1 MTFHLGYGTNG
12 FANHR
17 LDDALAVIADL
28 GYTGVALTLDHVHL
42 DPFGPDL
49 PKRVDQ
55 VAARLDGLGLGVV
68 VETGARFLLDPHR
81 KHHPTLVSD
90 AQEVRVDF
98 LVRALRIAADL
109 GADCVSFWSGIVP
122 AGVDHDEAWQRM
134 RSGVTA
140 ALDGAVR
147 HGVPLALEPEPG
159 MLVERLDQA
168 LRLRE
173 ELGSPDLLGITL
185 DVGHCVAVEPEDAA
199 ACIRRAGDLLLNVQ
213 LDDMLPGV
221 HEHLEFG
228 DGDLDLPGT
237 LAALAEIG
245 YTGLAGVELPRHS
258 HAAPDVARRAM
269 SALRAALPTPGA
281 VSLGSEALGGVSH
294 ASGAA
299 LPGSDVVSL
308 GSEASGAVPLGSEE
322 LGAVSSESGA
332 ATPGSWLAEAESSVL
347 ADPASIGALFPAVGR
362 EVGRTPVQG
371 ESDPLGVVHGTVD
384 DVARAK
390 LLTALAS
397 AVGPEELA
405 TELTSLYRHGDDAE
419 RRGVLRALAAVGDKA
434 PTAAVELVQDALR
447 SNDTRLVAAA
457 LGPFAAD
464 HLDVHTW
471 RHGVLKCLF
480 LGIPLAAV
488 ARLDRRADAELR
500 RMVGA
505 FADERRAAGRAVPA
519 DALDLLRSGT

>member
-42 DPFGPDL
+42 DPFAPDL
-49 PKRVDQ
+49 ARRVDE

-68 VETGARFLLDPHR
+68 VETGARYLLDPRR

-90 AQEVRVDF
+90 EQEVRVDF
-98 LVRALRIAADL
+98 LLRALRIAADL

-122 AGVDHDEAWQRM
+122 AGVDQDEAWQRM
-134 RSGVTA
+134 RSGVAA
-140 ALDGAVR
+140 ALDGAVQ

-168 LRLRE
+168 LELRE
-173 ELGSPDLLGITL
+173 ELGSPGLLGITL
-185 DVGHCVAVEPEDAA
+185 DVGHCVAVEPQDAA
-199 ACIRRAGDLLLNVQ
+199 DCIRRAGDLLLNVQ

-228 DGDLDLPGT
+228 DGDLDLSAT
-237 LAALAEIG
+237 LAALDEIG
-245 YTGLAGVELPRHS
+245 YTGLAAVELPRHS

-269 SALRAALPTPGA
+269 SALRAALPKR
-281 VSLGSEALGGVSH
+281 
-294 ASGAA
+294 
-299 LPGSDVVSL
+299 
-308 GSEASGAVPLGSEE
+308 
-322 LGAVSSESGA
+322 
-332 ATPGSWLAEAESSVL
+332 WLAEAESAVL
-347 ADPASIGALFPAVGR
+347 ADPTSIRALFPAVGR
-362 EVGRTPVQG
+362 EVGRKPVRG
-371 ESDPLGVVHGTVD
+371 GSDPLGVVHGTVD
-384 DVARAK
+384 DVARTK
-390 LLTALAS
+390 LLAALAS

-405 TELTSLYRHGDDAE
+405 AELTSLYHHGDDAE
-419 RRGVLRALAAVGDKA
+419 RRGVLRALASVGDKA
-434 PTAAVELVQDALR
+434 PVVGVELVKDALR

-457 LGPFAAD
+457 LGPFAAE
-464 HLDVHTW
+464 HLDAHSW

-480 LGIPLAAV
+480 LGVPLTAV
-488 ARLDRRADAELR
+488 AGLDRRADAELR

-505 FADERRAAGRAVPA
+505 FADERRAAGRAVPD
-519 DALDLLRSGT
+519 DAFDLLRSES

>member
-28 GYTGVALTLDHVHL
+28 GYTGVALTLDHHHL
-42 DPFGPDL
+42 DPFAPDL
-49 PKRVDQ
+49 PRRVEK
-55 VAARLDGLGLGVV
+55 VARLLDRLGLGVV
-68 VETGARFLLDPHR
+68 VETGARYLLDPWR

-98 LVRALRIAADL
+98 LLRAVGIAADL
-109 GADCVSFWSGIVP
+109 GADCVSFWSGVVP
-122 AGVDHDEAWQRM
+122 AGVDDDEAWRRV

-140 ALDGAVR
+140 VLEGATR

-168 LRLRE
+168 LALRA
-173 ELGSPDLLGITL
+173 ELGSPALLGVTL

-228 DGDLDLPGT
+228 EGELDLAAT
-237 LAALAEIG
+237 LAALDEIG

-269 SALRAALPTPGA
+269 TALRAAL
-281 VSLGSEALGGVSH
+281 SEPAPEH
-294 ASGAA
+294 
-299 LPGSDVVSL
+299 P
-308 GSEASGAVPLGSEE
+308 
-322 LGAVSSESGA
+322 
-332 ATPGSWLAEAESSVL
+332 WLVEAERVVRT
-347 ADPASIGALFPAVGR
+347 DPPSIRTFFPAVGR
-362 EVGRTPVQG
+362 VVGRQALRG
-371 ESDPLGVVHGTVD
+371 GSDPLGVVHGTVD
-384 DVARAK
+384 DVARTR

-397 AVGPEELA
+397 ATGPEELS
-405 TELTSLYRHGDDAE
+405 TELVSLYRFGDDAE
-419 RRGVLRALAAVGDKA
+419 RRGVLRALASVGDQA
-434 PTAAVELVQDALR
+434 PEAGVELVKDALR

-464 HLDVHTW
+464 HLDAHSW

-480 LGIPLAAV
+480 LGIPLTAV
-488 ARLDRRADAELR
+488 AGLDRRADEELR

-505 FADERRAAGRAVPA
+505 FAEERRAAGRAVPD
-519 DALDLLRSGT
+519 DALELLRSET